1 MKGKDASMVDYTL
14 IRARRRTAAI
24 QIQKD
29 GQVVVRAPMRLPKKE
44 IERFLQEKESWILAQ
59 QQRMRQRQQRREQ
72 FALSDGRLPLL
83 GKFFPLEQTDS
94 AKPSYQDGVFCLP
107 RGGEEQLRQQAQLLY
122 RQIAREE
129 LTRRVAFY
137 APKLGV
143 QPTGLRINGAK
154 GRWGSCSGKNS
165 LNFSWRLML
174 APEHC
179 VNYVVVHE
187 LCHILHHDHSAAF
200 WREVERFFPDWR
212 ECRRQ
217 LAEVAGAAY
226 FFDE

>member
-1 MKGKDASMVDYTL
+1 MKGEDASMVDYTL

-107 RGGEEQLRQQAQLLY
+107 RGGEEQLRSTGP
-122 RQIAREE
+122 REGG
-129 LTRRVAFY
+129 
-137 APKLGV
+137 AP
-143 QPTGLRINGAK
+143 
-154 GRWGSCSGKNS
+154 
-165 LNFSWRLML
+165 
-174 APEHC
+174 APGGT
-179 VNYVVVHE
+179 V
-187 LCHILHHDHSAAF
+187 
-200 WREVERFFPDWR
+200 
-212 ECRRQ
+212 
-217 LAEVAGAAY
+217 
-226 FFDE
+226 

>member
-1 MKGKDASMVDYTL
+1 MKGEDASMVDYTL

-72 FALSDGRLPLL
+72 FALSDGRLPL
-83 GKFFPLEQTDS
+83 
-94 AKPSYQDGVFCLP
+94 
-107 RGGEEQLRQQAQLLY
+107 LLY

>member
-1 MKGKDASMVDYTL
+1 MVDYTL

-94 AKPSYQDGVFCLP
+94 AKPSYQDGCSACRGAGRSSCVSRRSCFTGRLP
-107 RGGEEQLRQQAQLLY
+107 
-122 RQIAREE
+122 
-129 LTRRVAFY
+129 
-137 APKLGV
+137 
-143 QPTGLRINGAK
+143 
-154 GRWGSCSGKNS
+154 GRS
-165 LNFSWRLML
+165 
-174 APEHC
+174 
-179 VNYVVVHE
+179 
-187 LCHILHHDHSAAF
+187 
-200 WREVERFFPDWR
+200 
-212 ECRRQ
+212 
-217 LAEVAGAAY
+217 
-226 FFDE
+226 

>member
-1 MKGKDASMVDYTL
+1 MVDYTL

-94 AKPSYQDGVFCLP
+94 AKPSYQDGVAAAAAGAAALP
-107 RGGEEQLRQQAQLLY
+107 ADCPGGADAAGRFLRAKARRTADGAAHQRGEGKVGLLLRKEQSEFQLAADAGAGALRQLCGG
-122 RQIAREE
+122 ARAVPHF
-129 LTRRVAFY
+129 TSRPQRR
-137 APKLGV
+137 L
-143 QPTGLRINGAK
+143 
-154 GRWGSCSGKNS
+154 
-165 LNFSWRLML
+165 
-174 APEHC
+174 
-179 VNYVVVHE
+179 
-187 LCHILHHDHSAAF
+187 LHHDHSAAF
-200 WREVERFFPDWR
+200 WREVERFFPDWK

-226 FFDE
+226 FFEE

>member
-1 MKGKDASMVDYTL
+1 MVDYTL

-122 RQIAREE
+122 RQIA
-129 LTRRVAFY
+129 
-137 APKLGV
+137 
-143 QPTGLRINGAK
+143 
-154 GRWGSCSGKNS
+154 GRS
-165 LNFSWRLML
+165 
-174 APEHC
+174 
-179 VNYVVVHE
+179 
-187 LCHILHHDHSAAF
+187 
-200 WREVERFFPDWR
+200 
-212 ECRRQ
+212 
-217 LAEVAGAAY
+217 
-226 FFDE
+226 

>member
-1 MKGKDASMVDYTL
+1 MVDYTL

-107 RGGEEQLRQQAQLLY
+107 RGAGRSARSWGAVGAQPPLWG
-122 RQIAREE
+122 A
-129 LTRRVAFY
+129 
-137 APKLGV
+137 
-143 QPTGLRINGAK
+143 GAK
-154 GRWGSCSGKNS
+154 SDDLLPRGLCPLAK
-165 LNFSWRLML
+165 RLGC
-174 APEHC
+174 PTHP
-179 VNYVVVHE
+179 
-187 LCHILHHDHSAAF
+187 S
-200 WREVERFFPDWR
+200 VERKN
-212 ECRRQ
+212 
-217 LAEVAGAAY
+217 
-226 FFDE
+226 

>member
-1 MKGKDASMVDYTL
+1 MVDYTL

-129 LTRRVAFY
+129 LTRRVLLRAK
-137 APKLGV
+137 ARRTADGAAHQRGQGKV
-143 QPTGLRINGAK
+143 GLLLREEQSEFQLAADAGA
-154 GRWGSCSGKNS
+154 GA
-165 LNFSWRLML
+165 L
-174 APEHC
+174 
-179 VNYVVVHE
+179 
-187 LCHILHHDHSAAF
+187 
-200 WREVERFFPDWR
+200 
-212 ECRRQ
+212 RQ
-217 LAEVAGAAY
+217 LCGGARAVPHFTSRPQRRLLAGGGAV
-226 FFDE
+226 FP

>member
-1 MKGKDASMVDYTL
+1 MKGEDASMVDYTL

-107 RGGEEQLRQQAQLLY
+107 RGGEESCVS
-122 RQIAREE
+122 
-129 LTRRVAFY
+129 RRRHF
-137 APKLGV
+137 
-143 QPTGLRINGAK
+143 TG
-154 GRWGSCSGKNS
+154 
-165 LNFSWRLML
+165 RL
-174 APEHC
+174 PER
-179 VNYVVVHE
+179 
-187 LCHILHHDHSAAF
+187 S
-200 WREVERFFPDWR
+200 
-212 ECRRQ
+212 
-217 LAEVAGAAY
+217 
-226 FFDE
+226 

>member
-1 MKGKDASMVDYTL
+1 MVDYTL

-143 QPTGLRINGAK
+143 QPAGLRINGAK

-187 LCHILHHDHSAAF
+187 LCHLLERGHGSRFKALMDAF
-200 WREVERFFPDWR
+200 MPDWR
-212 ECRRQ
+212 DRRAK
-217 LAEVAGAAY
+217 LR
-226 FFDE
+226 